1 MHKYCDLSS
10 HEDENIQ
17 ILLGIEVVMDKQT
30 DLALHEDDNIERLPG
45 IQDIPNVNAPIN
57 IKRFYLNE
65 QSSGDTRSK
74 FYKPLEINI
83 NPPSLPNNN
92 ANYKNMNLKPTQFTS
107 TQQQPFI
114 EANESYN
121 DIANEFTDSASH
133 TQYNASQPHLFAF
146 KSNAPTQK
154 QISFIYQYKF
164 KQSEIQ
170 HPLYDPRY

>member
-45 IQDIPNVNAPIN
+45 IQDIPNEGTLIN
-57 IKRFYLNE
+57 GPSFYLDE
-65 QSSGDTRSK
+65 QSSVDKRSK
-74 FYKPLEINI
+74 FYKSLRINTNLPSKQHTNQSQVI
-83 NPPSLPNNN
+83 NV
-92 ANYKNMNLKPTQFTS
+92 NLKPTQFTS

-121 DIANEFTDSASH
+121 DIANVFSDSASH
-133 TQYNASQPHLFAF
+133 TRHNAAQ
-146 KSNAPTQK
+146 T
-154 QISFIYQYKF
+154 QISFIEAYKY
-164 KQSEIQ
+164 KQSETEQIWIN
-170 HPLYDPRY
+170 